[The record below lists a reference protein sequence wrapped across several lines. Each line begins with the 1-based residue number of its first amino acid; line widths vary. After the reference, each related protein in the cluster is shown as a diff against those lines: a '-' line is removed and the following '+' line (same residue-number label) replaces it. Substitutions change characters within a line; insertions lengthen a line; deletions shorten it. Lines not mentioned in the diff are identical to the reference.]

1 MSNYFV
7 RSSSILSPI
16 L

>member
-7 RSSSILSPI
+7 R
-16 L
+16 